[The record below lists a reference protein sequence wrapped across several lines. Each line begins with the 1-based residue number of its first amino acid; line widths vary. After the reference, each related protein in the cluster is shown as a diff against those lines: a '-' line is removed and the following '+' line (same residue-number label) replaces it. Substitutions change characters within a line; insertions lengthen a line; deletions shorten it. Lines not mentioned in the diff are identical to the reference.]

1 MKPKIDGVGVK
12 AGDRLWH
19 FRLGWLTVMAVT
31 REGMLEMSNGEVYG
45 PDGRA
50 YPTDR
55 APCLFWDKPEII
67 SGPPKKKACPFC
79 GSEQIATYSAAVDEE
94 NAICAFC
101 TNCSAR
107 GPRTTGD
114 DDVDILRKKAIAAW
128 NRRVDKRG

>member
-1 MKPKIDGVGVK
+1 MKPKIDGVEVK

-55 APCLFWDKPEII
+55 APCLFWDKPEIV
-67 SGPPKKKACPFC
+67 SGPPRKKACPFC
-79 GSEQIATYSAAVDEE
+79 GSGDIVTHSIAGDKK
-94 NAICAFC
+94 AICALC
-101 TNCSAR
+101 VNCNAR
-107 GPRTTGD
+107 GPAITSSGD
-114 DDVDILRKKAIAAW
+114 IDTLRKKAIAAW